1 MPESQEE
8 ALEPTNPTAGT
19 ADHRGLSVHDLTV
32 RYGPVVALSGAE
44 ITFPPGRITAVVG
57 PNGAGKSSLLQAL
70 AGAVPSTGTVTLDG
84 QDISSAKPAARA
96 RKGIGLVPQGRQI
109 FPTLTVTENL
119 AVYAEVLGVGGEAV
133 QRALERFPRLEERRS
148 TFAGNLSGGE
158 QQMLAVTRAMMSDCK
173 VLLFDE
179 MTTGLA
185 PLIVEQLLAVAR
197 ELAEGGAAVVMAE
210 ASSGV
215 IRDHVDLGVVL
226 LRGAI
231 VGRVQGGHELETAY
245 RAAMGM
251 GQ

>member
-1 MPESQEE
+1 MPESENT
-8 ALEPTNPTAGT
+8 AVGPTGSTAQLPV
-19 ADHRGLSVHDLTV
+19 ARGLGVHNLTV
-32 RYGPVVALSGAE
+32 QYGPVVALSGAE
-44 ITFPPGRITAVVG
+44 ITFPPGKVTAVVG

-84 QDISSAKPAARA
+84 QDISSVKPAARA

-119 AVYAEVLGVGGEAV
+119 AVFAEVLGLGSEAI
-133 QRALERFPRLEERRS
+133 QTALERFPRLHERRS

-158 QQMLAVTRAMMSDCK
+158 QQMLAVTRAMMSECK

-197 ELAEGGAAVVMAE
+197 ELAADGAAVVMAE

-215 IRDHVDLGVVL
+215 IRDEVDLGIVL
-226 LRGAI
+226 LRGSI
-231 VGRVQGGHELETAY
+231 VDKVQGGHELESAY
-245 RAAMGM
+245 RTAMGM
-251 GQ
+251 A